1 MKDKVV
7 LITGGTGSWGEALIT
22 QLIEQEVTEIRVFAR
37 NENMQFNTA
46 VKFNHTKVKT
56 IVGDIRDRKSVY
68 DACKGVDVI
77 YHLAAL
83 KHVPICEY
91 QPMEAIKTNILGT
104 QNIVDVAIMHRVKQV
119 MYVSTDKAVDPSST
133 YGFTKALGEKLIL
146 QANEISKGTRFTCLR
161 SGNVLGSNGSV
172 IPLFKKQMNTEG
184 MIKLTDKRMTRFF
197 VPIEQAIAL
206 LIKLT
211 NVSKGG
217 EVFVMKMPAFKILDI
232 AEVMKE
238 DYQEQQGNDAP
249 IPIVEIGARAGE
261 KLNESLITASESDNV
276 YDFDED
282 CYVVLQNN
290 KLNPVAYTKIEKIVY
305 NSEVAAV
312 DKNRVK
318 EILMANSIV
327 GA

>member
-261 KLNESLITASESDNV
+261 KLNESLITTGESDNV

-290 KLNPVAYTKIEKIVY
+290 KLNPIAYTKIEKIVY

-318 EILMANSIV
+318 EILIANSIV
-327 GA
+327 GT